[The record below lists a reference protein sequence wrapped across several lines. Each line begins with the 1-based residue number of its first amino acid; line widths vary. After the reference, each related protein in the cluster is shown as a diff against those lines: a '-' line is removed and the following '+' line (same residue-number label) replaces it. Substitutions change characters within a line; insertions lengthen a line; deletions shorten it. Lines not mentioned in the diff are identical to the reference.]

1 MTPAADIPSLKRA
14 AAARAVEFIASG
26 MAIGLGT
33 GSTVRPLLD
42 LLGERLRDG
51 RLRDVVAVPSSEDT
65 ARRCRAL
72 GIPLATLEEHPGLAI
87 AIDGA
92 DEVSPRLELIK
103 GMGGA
108 LLREKLV
115 ALAARRFVVVADES
129 KLVRRLGT
137 RSPLPV
143 EVVPF
148 GAQTL
153 LPFFEAQGAVPTLR
167 RDRDGAPYR
176 TDNGNYLVECRFPRG
191 IPDPAA
197 LARTL
202 AKRTGVVEDGL
213 FLRIAKV
220 AVVAGARGVR
230 LLRR

>member
-1 MTPAADIPSLKRA
+1 MTPDIATLKRA
-14 AAARAVEFIASG
+14 AAERALDFVASG
-26 MAIGLGT
+26 TAIGLGT
-33 GSTVRPLLD
+33 GSTVRPLLE
-42 LLGERLRDG
+42 LLAARLGEG
-51 RLRDVVAVPSSEDT
+51 RLSDVVGVPTSEDT
-65 ARRCRAL
+65 AGRCRDL
-72 GIPLATLEEHPGLAI
+72 GIPLATLEERPQLAI

-92 DEVSPRLELIK
+92 DEVSPRLDLIK

-108 LLREKLV
+108 LLREKVV

-148 GAQTL
+148 GWTAL
-153 LPFFEAQGAVPTLR
+153 LPFLEKLGATPTLR
-167 RDRDGAPYR
+167 RRDDGSPYR

-191 IPDPAA
+191 IADPAA
-197 LARTL
+197 LARAL

-213 FLRIAKV
+213 FLRMAAA
-220 AVVAGARGVR
+220 AVVAGRRGVR
-230 LLRR
+230 VLER